1 MNETNLGAHFSDHR
15 KNCTCDECTIEK
27 LEKRVNELL
36 AEKIAQSQSNTTL
49 QSRIAQLEAERDCMR
64 EALEMIAGKKA
75 CLDMTLSNIGIAN
88 AALYRTTRRG

>member
-1 MNETNLGAHFSDHR
+1 MSDVKRYDCTNGHTQYCYGCYTMTPDSEGDYVTYEDYDSLKSH
-15 KNCTCDECTIEK
+15 
-27 LEKRVNELL
+27 
-36 AEKIAQSQSNTTL
+36 
-49 QSRIAQLEAERDCMR
+49 IAQLEAERDCMR